1 MSMLT
6 VFVNVVPYVG
16 TWIEILRSC
25 SGFRILN
32 VVPYVG
38 TWIEMIRSAATSC
51 ACWSRSLRGNVD
63 RNALRPLILSAN
75 SCRSL
80 RGNVDRNRTEEEHHS
95 GFQGRSLR
103 GNVDRNVSVL
113 GHAFTSTSVV
123 PYVGTW
129 IEIVLLAS
137 PAVYSLVVP
146 YVGTWIE
153 ISNSKLPPPC
163 FCGRS
168 LRGNVDRNYRHCSDK
183 CNRNGRSL
191 RGNVDRNGSTLIQ
204 TMKN

>member
-1 MSMLT
+1 
-6 VFVNVVPYVG
+6 
-16 TWIEILRSC
+16 
-25 SGFRILN
+25 
-32 VVPYVG
+32 
-38 TWIEMIRSAATSC
+38 MIRSAATSC

-191 RGNVDRNGSTLIQ
+191 RGNVDRNIEDEETREEAKVVPYVGTWIEIYASFRNHHNSKSFPTWERG
-204 TMKN
+204 

>member
-129 IEIVLLAS
+129 IEI
-137 PAVYSLVVP
+137 
-146 YVGTWIE
+146 
-153 ISNSKLPPPC
+153 SNSKLPPPC